1 MHDGLAQRRNGG
13 LDGPKSKT
21 CTYMRHARHGE
32 SDRVLVRLDSSV
44 QLRGTEFKVASRTPE
59 TVGGEQPLVA
69 GTFDAQRKLTDIIN
83 PDDSLRA
90 ASSPGRLSRPDPI
103 QASNRHN

>member
-1 MHDGLAQRRNGG
+1 MPIRRRRVAWTSCSPVHDGLAQRPKGG
-13 LDGPKSKT
+13 LDGPKSKIFA
-21 CTYMRHARHGE
+21 YMRHARYGE

-69 GTFDAQRKLTDIIN
+69 GTPT
-83 PDDSLRA
+83 
-90 ASSPGRLSRPDPI
+90 ASVS
-103 QASNRHN
+103 